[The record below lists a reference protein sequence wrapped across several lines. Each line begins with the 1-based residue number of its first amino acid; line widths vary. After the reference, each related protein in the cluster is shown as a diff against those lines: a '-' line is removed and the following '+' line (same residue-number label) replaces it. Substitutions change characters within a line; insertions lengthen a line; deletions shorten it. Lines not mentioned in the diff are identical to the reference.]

1 MLESSPRTPTEPQKL
16 ASILTIVACTLTIFA
31 ATIVLVGLGPALL
44 FAAISIVA
52 FAAWLMTTKRSED
65 TGSSILSVY
74 LLVPPLLLALSAAR
88 YSGGWVQLLEAH
100 QAIGFNAAFAF
111 TDANWF
117 VLMVCAPV
125 TLTLLGGYLISIH
138 MPAGKFA
145 AWWTAVYAA
154 SEGIIQLTLGFSQG
168 TTSFT
173 LLAALLG
180 LCLIGTGLLIAQRLL
195 ASKAKTVPEPAP
207 MSQRQR
213 LSWGM
218 LFVAAT
224 AIYGVILFNQ
234 AGPLPVLIIVGS
246 MLGGLIGWW
255 ITTSRVPADPS
266 WSVPLLLLL
275 LTFFYIHVGEEA
287 LTDFNGMIS
296 EISGV
301 PWADFEFLL
310 LIGLAGPIIWF
321 FAAWS
326 LWNKQP
332 IGNFIF
338 WFLIVGM
345 ILGEPTHLLVFPILR
360 MQMLGIGYEYA
371 SGMYTALFP
380 MIPAILAL
388 VKIIGDHRRRAVL
401 SAPNL
406 SAR

>member
-1 MLESSPRTPTEPQKL
+1 M
-16 ASILTIVACTLTIFA
+16 ACTLTIFA
-31 ATIVLVGLGPALL
+31 AMIVLVGLGPALL

-52 FAAWLMTTKRSED
+52 FAAWLLTTKRSED

-88 YSGGWVQLLEAH
+88 YSGGWVPLLEAH
-100 QAIGFNAAFAF
+100 QAIGFNATFAF

-154 SEGIIQLTLGFSQG
+154 SEGIIQITLGFSQG

-207 MSQRQR
+207 MSRRQR
-213 LSWGM
+213 LSWVM

-338 WFLIVGM
+338 
-345 ILGEPTHLLVFPILR
+345 
-360 MQMLGIGYEYA
+360 
-371 SGMYTALFP
+371 
-380 MIPAILAL
+380 
-388 VKIIGDHRRRAVL
+388 
-401 SAPNL
+401 
-406 SAR
+406 

>member
-1 MLESSPRTPTEPQKL
+1 MKNPSPLADDGSSQL
-16 ASILTIVACTLTIFA
+16 ASILTILTCSFTIFA
-31 ATIVLVGLGPALL
+31 ATLVLVGLGPAIL
-44 FAAISIVA
+44 FAAICVVA
-52 FAAWLMTTKRSED
+52 LAAWVLANEPTED
-65 TGSSILSVY
+65 TDSDILSLY
-74 LLVPPLLLALSAAR
+74 LLVPPVLLALNAAR
-88 YSGGWVQLLEAH
+88 YSGEWIQLLEAH
-100 QAIGFNAAFAF
+100 QAGWFNAAFTF
-111 TDANWF
+111 NSANWF
-117 VLMVCAPV
+117 VFLVCAPV
-125 TLTLLGGYLISIH
+125 TLILLGGYLISIH

-145 AWWTAVYAA
+145 AWLAALYAA
-154 SEGIIQLTLGFSQG
+154 TEGVLQLTLGHSHG
-168 TTSFT
+168 NSPHTI
-173 LLAALLG
+173 LAALLG
-180 LCLIGTGLLIAQRLL
+180 LALMGLAFLIAQRLL
-195 ASKAKTVPEPAP
+195 AGKARTVPDPTP
-207 MSQRQR
+207 MRDRQR
-213 LSWGM
+213 FLWAA

-234 AGPLPVLIIVGS
+234 AGPLPVFIIVGS
-246 MLGGLIGWW
+246 MVGGLIGWW

-301 PWADFEFLL
+301 PWPDYEFTL
-310 LIGLAGPIIWF
+310 LIGLVGPIVWF

-326 LWNKQP
+326 LWNKHP

-345 ILGEPTHLLVFPILR
+345 ILGEPTHLLVFPIIR
-360 MQMLGIGYEYA
+360 MEMLGIGYEYA

-388 VKIIGDHRRRAVL
+388 VKILGDHHNRKITA
-401 SAPNL
+401 
-406 SAR
+406 